1 MAILSAE
8 IFVECFQSFSTKFLF
23 QAHRCDKIFGNP
35 PEFSSVAVSYTHL
48 DVYKRQMNGRTEIIT
63 NVSTGSIVMVM
74 QMPPMSKIG
83 ARIPILCI
91 IPMTWLTL

>member
-35 PEFSSVAVSYTHL
+35 PEFSSVAVFLPCGYL
-48 DVYKRQMNGRTEIIT
+48 QKC
-63 NVSTGSIVMVM
+63 VS
-74 QMPPMSKIG
+74 P
-83 ARIPILCI
+83 L
-91 IPMTWLTL
+91 